1 MVSFE
6 LFQQMSVRKTPAI
19 VVALKGAG
27 HFGVS
32 RLCNKWQII
41 CKSCSFLSYSLLW
54 HVLIGICC
62 ALCLGPVVYGTPF
75 CLQWNIMLWTSF
87 ISLLHLVLSLS
98 VSPRH
103 FAPSVFVFS
112 DNEGRNLYKGVM
124 WQKISSL
131 YFCTRNRSRSQAI
144 VLCFLQLHIIY
155 LKLFCVHGQEHKICL
170 SGETYLIHGV
180 QLIYFIQQ
188 ILKVHAQNV
197 AQHAMVTHIL
207 PGVFVF
213 PSPYCS

>member
-1 MVSFE
+1 
-6 LFQQMSVRKTPAI
+6 MSVRKAPAI

-87 ISLLHLVLSLS
+87 ISVLHLVLSLS

-112 DNEGRNLYKGVM
+112 DNEVVRNLYKEVM
-124 WQKISSL
+124 WQKNWFIVRLYTKQKQKPGHCPGFSL
-131 YFCTRNRSRSQAI
+131 AAYHIYKVILCTWPR
-144 VLCFLQLHIIY
+144 
-155 LKLFCVHGQEHKICL
+155 
-170 SGETYLIHGV
+170 T
-180 QLIYFIQQ
+180 
-188 ILKVHAQNV
+188 
-197 AQHAMVTHIL
+197 
-207 PGVFVF
+207 
-213 PSPYCS
+213 